1 MDRGDLERRTL
12 TFAIDVIRFV
22 GSFGKSK
29 PSDVISYQLLRS
41 GTSIGANYREA
52 NRAESRR
59 DFAHKIGLAEKECA
73 ETQYWLEICQ
83 GIDIGADEEVS
94 RFSGET
100 EELLS
105 ILVTIG
111 RKARRKPPKN
121 EK

>member
-1 MDRGDLERRTL
+1 MAD
-12 TFAIDVIRFV
+12 
-22 GSFGKSK
+22 SYSM
-29 PSDVISYQLLRS
+29 PSLRAFS
-41 GTSIGANYREA
+41 SA

-94 RFSGET
+94 RLSGET
-100 EELLS
+100 DELLS

-111 RKARRKPPKN
+111 RKARRKPPAKD
-121 EK
+121 K